1 MTREEAINILDNH
14 KDWFLRRINDEEAE
28 AYQMAIKSLEAW
40 DKVIKFI
47 SGRIN
52 HWDAPCSGDETVR
65 NELASVMW
73 EIARKMKEVEDGLH

>member
-1 MTREEAINILDNH
+1 MTREEAIEVLKRTLPYESN
-14 KDWFLRRINDEEAE
+14 FAE
-28 AYQMAIKSLEAW
+28 ARTVAIKSLEAW
-40 DKVIKFI
+40 GEVIKFI